1 MFKVILL
8 VVQNY
13 LKTVQLSQIV
23 IGTLVSVDPVEIK
36 ISDKVILTPKNKLY
50 ILSESLLDKPGKKL
64 LMLKNLGGQEF
75 IILSEVKEVT

>member
-36 ISDKVILTPKNKLY
+36 ISDKVILTKENKLY

>member
-1 MFKVILL
+1 MFKVTLQ

-36 ISDKVILTPKNKLY
+36 ISDKVILTKKNKLY